1 MLKRKRDTDL
11 PRAKRLHAASVSLL
25 RRDWVQKEVLAKDG
39 VARNADGTFS
49 LTMRKDCILTR
60 AQVDEI
66 VKAVNTDTEVAYVR
80 FHVCEGRLV
89 VSVENEYPAKAA
101 MRREER
107 KKEGDSWWRHLD
119 VHEKKGEDVTADC
132 VWSNELAAV
141 PEYDRRC
148 LLTVQPLAADKAR
161 FAIHIVRPLTAVRT

>member
-25 RRDWVQKEVLAKDG
+25 QRDWVQKEVLTTGG
-39 VARNADGTFS
+39 VTRNPDGTFS
-49 LTMRKDCILTR
+49 FRMRKRCILTR

-66 VKAVNTDTEVAYVR
+66 VKAVNTETEVAYVH
-80 FHVCEGRLV
+80 FYVDDGHLV
-89 VSVENEYPAKAA
+89 VSVENEYPPKSA

-107 KKEGDSWWRHLD
+107 KKESDPWWKNLD
-119 VHEKKGEDVTADC
+119 MHEKKGEEVTMDS

-141 PEYDRRC
+141 TEYDRRC
-148 LLTVQPLAADKAR
+148 IMAVHPLPSDKHR
-161 FAIHIVRPLTAVRT
+161 YVIHIIHPIARV